1 MLIVCPLL
9 NHAFQT
15 NNIPYP
21 YTRTASISTNQMG
34 LLRQQM
40 WAAWISNVNNARF
53 LTAEYCLSCL
63 HLWKVGYRFIYHH
76 LSVKEH
82 AKKCIC
88 CLWWLNI
95 ITLLHTHTR
104 IRQCFWLSKEKKT
117 QQHTDKRRR
126 VKKDDIIQTREQFQQ
141 PSAFSSLIYMNVEHH
156 RSMHTNRFKTHH
168 NTLHSLSSI
177 CFSVCCFFDWE
188 NGCLI
193 QQHQLR
199 ASRWL
204 NFS

>member
-1 MLIVCPLL
+1 MLIVCLLL

-21 YTRTASISTNQMG
+21 CTRTASISTNRMG
-34 LLRQQM
+34 LLIRQQM

-95 ITLLHTHTR
+95 ITLLHTR
-104 IRQCFWLSKEKKT
+104 IRQCFWLSEEKKN

-126 VKKDDIIQTREQFQQ
+126 VKKRRHQSNKRTISTT
-141 PSAFSSLIYMNVEHH
+141 V
-156 RSMHTNRFKTHH
+156 
-168 NTLHSLSSI
+168 SI
-177 CFSVCCFFDWE
+177 FIANLYERGTSPFYAHKQ
-188 NGCLI
+188 I
-193 QQHQLR
+193 
-199 ASRWL
+199 
-204 NFS
+204 